1 MCKIP
6 LNALSI
12 KLSDN
17 NDVFASTN
25 NELPKE
31 TDTLEIN
38 DEMMCN
44 CDCVSS
50 CIDSFDYPL
59 TQSKGFIH

>member
-1 MCKIP
+1 MMSVP
-6 LNALSI
+6 LQTMNE
-12 KLSDN
+12 
-17 NDVFASTN
+17 V
-25 NELPKE
+25 ELPKE
-31 TDTLEIN
+31 IDTLAIN